1 MDDFSSVGSLENQ
14 APFNSSFPLF
24 FFFSKTLTLILLSK
38 AHPKTLNLPFL
49 AEPLLMFSL

>member
-14 APFNSSFPLF
+14 APFNSPFPLF

-49 AEPLLMFSL
+49 AEPLFMFSL